1 MIEGSLKFHNENMK
15 ILQRKVEDKI
25 SEDVSLTRISRSEGF
40 SRL

>member
-1 MIEGSLKFHNENMK
+1 MIEGSLKFHSENMK

-25 SEDVSLTRISRSEGF
+25 SEDVSLARISRSEGF